1 MVLEEQWRQGC
12 PIPFNRR
19 RFHRFRKDVRGR
31 RTRRYADRGRKVG
44 RLRFLMSRPRSSSFH
59 LAIAAVVMGG
69 MAISLSAAEPFYLG
83 KWKIESAKMAPWWDA
98 KTRKPTEAEMKSL
111 VGKMI
116 TITPRGIQ
124 GPRALACKEV
134 RYEVKEYAA
143 DMLFQGAFGELH
155 ERDKSIDPGK

>member
-1 MVLEEQWRQGC
+1 
-12 PIPFNRR
+12 
-19 RFHRFRKDVRGR
+19 
-31 RTRRYADRGRKVG
+31 
-44 RLRFLMSRPRSSSFH
+44 MSRPRSSSFH

-155 ERDKSIDPGK
+155 ERDKSIDPGKIAAGLGFQGSSWKTLETGCNEVDYHFLDPNTAAFGLNDYVYILKKQP